1 MAFPSLVPSA
11 RQFSPGNWPVRTF
24 KAQDGAEVRLLYGN
38 RRTNMKL
45 TLSYNNITDSQ
56 AEQFLDHFY
65 EVRGTYDTF
74 LLPEETGKGWTGTV
88 GALTAVI
95 AENRWRYEEQPQVS
109 AVRPGV
115 SSLNLTLIGVF

>member
-11 RQFSPGNWPVRTF
+11 RQFSPGSWPVRTF

-45 TLSYNNITDSQ
+45 TLSYNNITDTQ
-56 AEQFLDHFY
+56 AESFLNHFY

-74 LLPEETGKGWTGTV
+74 TLPDATGNGWAGTP
-88 GALTAVI
+88 GALTAAI
-95 AENRWRYEEQPQVS
+95 SGNRWRYEEEPQIS